1 MKIQQFV
8 TESLGDASFLV
19 VSGGQAAVIDP
30 QRDIRPYMVAAN
42 EHRASIRYVFETHVH
57 NDYIS
62 GARELAAYGAEIAA
76 PAGAPLQF
84 AHIAVA
90 DGDAITLGEL
100 NLVAVAAPGHTYEHT
115 AYLARDLNGLVQ
127 AAFTGGALLMGAAG
141 RTDLLGPDHA
151 SELTRFQWDTA
162 QTLRGLVPASADVF
176 PTHGAGSFCST
187 TGADLGRSG
196 PMSAELARNPALT
209 AATYEEFREI
219 QLGNPAPI
227 PAYYRHMAPIN
238 IRGARVYGSFPR
250 PAVQAPGAFAS
261 LPEDVFRVDVR
272 PRQQYAAGY
281 LPGSLSIEESGSML
295 AYLSWLV
302 PFKAPLALIT
312 HDRAQSERIT
322 VELFRIGYEDIRAYI
337 AADAMEPPAVLR
349 TAGIEEAAAILRTA
363 AMPVLDVRYAAE
375 HRESPLPGA
384 RPLPFDQ
391 IQVWAQEIEA
401 GGPALVVCAS
411 GERAAPAA
419 TFLRRHG
426 IEAIPLIDGGV
437 DDLLG
442 RI

>member
-1 MKIQQFV
+1 V
-8 TESLGDASFLV
+8 TTPPPPADTEDDLPEQLA
-19 VSGGQAAVIDP
+19 
-30 QRDIRPYMVAAN
+30 IR
-42 EHRASIRYVFETHVH
+42 RAK
-57 NDYIS
+57 
-62 GARELAAYGAEIAA
+62 RERIL
-76 PAGAPLQF
+76 
-84 AHIAVA
+84 A
-90 DGDAITLGEL
+90 DG
-100 NLVAVAAPGHTYEHT
+100 
-115 AYLARDLNGLVQ
+115 
-127 AAFTGGALLMGAAG
+127 
-141 RTDLLGPDHA
+141 RT
-151 SELTRFQWDTA
+151 R
-162 QTLRGLVPASADVF
+162 
-176 PTHGAGSFCST
+176 
-187 TGADLGRSG
+187 
-196 PMSAELARNPALT
+196 
-209 AATYEEFREI
+209 Y
-219 QLGNPAPI
+219 